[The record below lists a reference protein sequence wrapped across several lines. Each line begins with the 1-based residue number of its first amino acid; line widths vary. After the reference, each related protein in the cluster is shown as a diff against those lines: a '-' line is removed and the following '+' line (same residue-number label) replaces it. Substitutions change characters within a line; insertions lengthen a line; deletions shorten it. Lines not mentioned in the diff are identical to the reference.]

1 MQHYINR
8 IELAKQRNM
17 PLYLG
22 HNIQNELITIIGEK
36 IKQNIIDAL
45 KYSKYYYIILDCT
58 PDVSHEEQI
67 TIVFRFVY
75 LNPLMKNVEIRE
87 HFVGLCAITDATR
100 KRLDVFIE
108 FSEKFRHKY

>member
-67 TIVFRFVY
+67 TIVF
-75 LNPLMKNVEIRE
+75 
-87 HFVGLCAITDATR
+87 
-100 KRLDVFIE
+100 
-108 FSEKFRHKY
+108 